1 MGGSFPQAQ
10 NPEYCFIPTY
20 GNILNMSDQSKQEL
34 DSGVTNTQRVPHP
47 SSKDTLKFESSVIGI
62 KTTKRQDPFAEQNK
76 RAAKQQKEDQ
86 KKRKIAAIV
95 LSIVG
100 GVVVVGLVI
109 WLIVFLIQNFAPDE
123 SATGTVVFSSDTVT
137 QDMTD
142 LGNLANSA
150 FGGEV
155 TRNDEGEIVVNGNMD
170 AADTVFDKTI
180 NFPQNQDFTNQIN
193 LSRIKFYQDNGRY
206 DLVINYLEQ
215 IDPEKLSVSER
226 ASYYNIASITYHQLG
241 DDEKSEEY
249 LRLAQNAQV
258 EMGEFGG

>member
-1 MGGSFPQAQ
+1 
-10 NPEYCFIPTY
+10 
-20 GNILNMSDQSKQEL
+20 MSDQSKQEL

-62 KTTKRQDPFAEQNK
+62 KTAKRQDPFDEQNK

-180 NFPQNQDFTNQIN
+180 NLPQNQDFTNQIN

-215 IDPEKLSVSER
+215 INP
-226 ASYYNIASITYHQLG
+226 SYYNIASITYHQLG